1 MAIYKIVYKIHKK
14 LKIPT
19 PLNSAILLKLT
30 CRMFDAGRG
39 GGGSSAFMLG
49 YHPVNFLNFLSTL

>member
-14 LKIPT
+14 LEIPT

-30 CRMFDAGRG
+30 CRMFDAGKG
-39 GGGSSAFMLG
+39 GG
-49 YHPVNFLNFLSTL
+49 V